1 MAYSSLY
8 HGLRPYLR
16 KHWWRITGG
25 VLLLV
30 GANYYQVR
38 VAAVVGQAS
47 DAIKLGSANARDFV
61 NYALWVVGFT
71 LILAVCR
78 LFMRLLIVG
87 ASRDIEYRFRNDIY
101 EKLLRLP
108 PSYYD
113 HQRTGDLISKVT
125 NDVEAVR
132 MVLGPGVLQFSN
144 SAILFP
150 IAIFQMLRID
160 PLLTVVAMLPM
171 AALPFVVN
179 YYGNRIHQRFRRVQD
194 HYSVISAMV
203 QENLAGVRVVK
214 AFCQEEPQIRLFD
227 QLNDE
232 YVRRNMSLAKIQ
244 SAFFP
249 MLHTIAGVAVVVLL
263 WAGASHVVTGRITV
277 GRLVEFS
284 LIQLMLF
291 WPMMAFGWTVSLLQ
305 RGAASMER
313 IREVMVLEDDPALG
327 SRAGRVSL
335 PQDSSVEFRNLTF
348 RYTPDRPPAL
358 RGITLK
364 VPAGS
369 SLGVVGPTGSGK
381 STLALL
387 IAKIYPT
394 PPGQLFVGGADVCEI
409 PATELRKRLGIVFQ
423 EPFLFSDTIANNIAF
438 GAPTATR
445 EQIIEVARL
454 AHIAHEIEQFPHG
467 YDTML
472 GERGINLSGGQK
484 QRTALAR
491 AILRDPEI
499 LILDDALSAVDTETE
514 ARIIESLREIMRQR
528 TTIVIAHRISAVM
541 HCDNIIVLDGGEIVE
556 QGNHEALLALGG
568 LYARLYE
575 KQQLADSLEREVG

>member
-8 HGLRPYLR
+8 YGLRPYLR

-38 VAAVVGQAS
+38 VATVVGQAS